1 MCIFLQEPRTG
12 WDNQAYFC
20 VPQEADCDSQLIDAC
35 QVRTVSRKQRAMINE
50 GVFLS
55 VPTSNHIYM
64 SFAHSDDDFEQILTT
79 TETVLNKYEFT
90 DVCDAK

>member
-1 MCIFLQEPRTG
+1 
-12 WDNQAYFC
+12 
-20 VPQEADCDSQLIDAC
+20 
-35 QVRTVSRKQRAMINE
+35 MINE